1 MLGTLVDEIFGIIY
15 AAAVISKS
23 KGRGISQPTFKI
35 YFRVKIGFVA
45 NADLILI
52 MMGKTSTLNDLNDHA
67 HTPES
72 LRIFLEWLASGVA
85 NPCEAYESVRRRL
98 TIFFAGRK
106 CLDPEAL
113 SDRTLDCAMRKLPDI
128 PAEANPMAYLI
139 GIAKNIY
146 RDELRAAQKVEAFRL
161 AQAVLPTGNP
171 SELEARHTCL
181 EKCLAEL
188 PAEDRTLVLGYYSE
202 SKQAKI
208 DKRKQLAD
216 RFGLNLNALRNR
228 IFRLNQRLAHCV
240 TACLENSP
248 A

>member
-1 MLGTLVDEIFGIIY
+1 
-15 AAAVISKS
+15 
-23 KGRGISQPTFKI
+23 
-35 YFRVKIGFVA
+35 
-45 NADLILI
+45 
-52 MMGKTSTLNDLNDHA
+52 MMGETSTLNELNRQEFMPDR
-67 HTPES
+67 
-72 LRIFLEWLASGVA
+72 LRTFLDWLASDLE
-85 NPCEAYESVRRRL
+85 NRDEAYEAARRRL
-98 TIFFAGRK
+98 VIFFAGRK
-106 CLDPEAL
+106 CLDSEAL
-113 SDRTLDCAMRKLPDI
+113 ADQTLDCAMRKLPDI

-161 AQAVLPTGNP
+161 AQTVLPTGNP

-188 PAEDRTLVLGYYSE
+188 PAEDRMLVLGYYSE

-216 RFGLNLNALRNR
+216 RYGLNLNALRNR
-228 IFRLNQRLAHCV
+228 IFRLNQRLALCV

>member
-1 MLGTLVDEIFGIIY
+1 MLVIIY

-23 KGRGISQPTFKI
+23 KGRGISQSALKI
-35 YFRVKIGFVA
+35 YFRVKIGFVT
-45 NADLILI
+45 NTDLILI

-67 HTPES
+67 HTPEG
-72 LRIFLEWLASGVA
+72 LRTFLQWLADGAA
-85 NPCEAYESVRRRL
+85 NPDETYESVRRRL

-113 SDRTLDCAMRKLPDI
+113 TDLTLDCAMRKLPDI
-128 PAEANPMAYLI
+128 PAEANPIAYLI
-139 GIAKNIY
+139 GIAKNIH
-146 RDELRAAQKVEAFRL
+146 RDELRAAQKVEAFRS
-161 AQAVLPTGNP
+161 AQAALPAP
-171 SELEARHTCL
+171 RYLERAEQESRHDCL

-188 PAEDRTLVLGYYSE
+188 LEEDRMLVLSYYSE

-216 RFGLNLNALRNR
+216 RFGLSLNALRNR
-228 IFRLNQRLAHCV
+228 VFRLNQRLASCV
-240 TACLENSP
+240 TACLENLP